1 MNIRPARE
9 EDLPAMLEIYR
20 PYVEET
26 TASFEYV
33 TPTLAEFRTRFLEH
47 ISQFPWLVWEEDSR
61 VLGYAYAGLAYGREA
76 YRWCAEIS
84 IYFRRDARGGGRGR
98 QILTVLEEILT
109 RQGYRICYAIITAEN
124 QASLRFHEAMGY
136 RTVAELPDCG
146 YKMGRW
152 LGIRYLQKDLN
163 PLGTPEAFPRSWR
176 ELEEL
181 P

>member
-9 EDLPAMLEIYR
+9 GDLPAMLEIYR

-33 TPTLAEFRTRFLEH
+33 TPTLTEFRIRFLEH
-47 ISQFPWLVWEEDSR
+47 ISQFPWLVWED
-61 VLGYAYAGLAYGREA
+61 

-163 PLGTPEAFPRSWR
+163 PLGKPEAFPRSWR